1 MDSTSKEEEEENKSQ
16 QAVIRYVQNQAGN
29 WIQLPPQQTTNT
41 GIQIFDC
48 ATGSLLERQPDGTT
62 LFMMTSLS
70 TTKTP
75 LSCPVA
81 QKTTREEK

>member
-1 MDSTSKEEEEENKSQ
+1 MSSNNKEGEEKKPQ
-16 QAVIRYVQNQAGN
+16 QAVTRYVQNQSGN

-48 ATGSLLERQPDGTT
+48 AIGSLLEKQPDGTT
-62 LFMMTSLS
+62 LFMLTSLS

-75 LSCPVA
+75 LPCPNV